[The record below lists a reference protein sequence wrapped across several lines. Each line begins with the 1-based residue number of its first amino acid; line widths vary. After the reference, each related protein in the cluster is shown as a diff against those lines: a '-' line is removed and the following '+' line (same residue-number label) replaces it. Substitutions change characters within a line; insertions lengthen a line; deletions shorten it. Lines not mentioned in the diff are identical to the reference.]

1 MQFTIIGTGF
11 VGTAIINALK
21 DKHTV
26 SIIDPPKGEEEDAKK
41 YTGADGII
49 ICVPTPEGADGA
61 CDDSLV
67 KYYLKSARLHS
78 TAPILIKSTTDISTL
93 SDILDRDVTFSP
105 EFLLARNANEDFL
118 NQEFAI
124 FGGGSGRFWY
134 EIFKDVCNIKQVR
147 FTDLTTAG
155 FAKYTIN
162 SFLAMKV
169 VFFNELYELYNETP
183 GVSFDALTEMI
194 SLDTRIG
201 DTHMQVPGP
210 EGGFGFGGMC
220 FPKDTTA
227 FVEFSKKHKKELELL
242 RKAILINN
250 TLQ

>member
-1 MQFTIIGTGF
+1 MNFTIIGTGF

-26 SIIDPPKGEEEDAKK
+26 SVIDPPKGQEEDIKK
-41 YTGADGII
+41 YVGADGII
-49 ICVPTPEGADGA
+49 ICVPTPQGDNGE

-67 KYYLKSARLHS
+67 NYYLKSARLHS
-78 TAPILIKSTTDISTL
+78 NAPILIKSTTDIDTL
-93 SDILDRDVTFSP
+93 TSILDLNVTFSP
-105 EFLLARNANEDFL
+105 EFLLARKANEDFL